1 MMEIN
6 DGNVMFGNFRHKRIG
21 STTGTL
27 SSSTCK
33 SWWQFPGSAH
43 GQSPSNSRHFCAFVS
58 RTCKL
63 KDLTAIWC
71 AGPDE
76 CRTIWECF
84 EFQLISCPRKN
95 PYSLTSTKQRFLET
109 QCGACTLVSLVR
121 YCSRRCFGNWCLNWC
136 VRERVRDDTFIHSSY
151 IIDS

>member
-63 KDLTAIWC
+63 KDLTGIWC

-84 EFQLISCPRKN
+84 EFQLISCPRKKTLTLSHQLSSAFWRLSAE
-95 PYSLTSTKQRFLET
+95 PVRWSLWSGTAAEDVLRTDVSTD
-109 QCGACTLVSLVR
+109 VS
-121 YCSRRCFGNWCLNWC
+121 
-136 VRERVRDDTFIHSSY
+136 VREYGMIHSS
-151 IIDS
+151 IHHTS

>member
-1 MMEIN
+1 MMGTSCLGTFDIKESEVQPELSPHRPVKVGDNFRVLHTDKVLPIRGTSVHLSAGLAN
-6 DGNVMFGNFRHKRIG
+6 WKTWQQFDVRVLMNAGQFGNV
-21 STTGTL
+21 
-27 SSSTCK
+27 SSFNWSHV
-33 SWWQFPGSAH
+33 Q
-43 GQSPSNSRHFCAFVS
+43 
-58 RTCKL
+58 
-63 KDLTAIWC
+63 
-71 AGPDE
+71 E
-76 CRTIWECF
+76 
-84 EFQLISCPRKN
+84 KN